1 MTMWQSRMLG
11 GVGLALV
18 LACAGACKDE
28 PAAARQPSQAQ
39 APGQQQPSQQQQ
51 PQQKQQ
57 QPQQQQQ
64 QPRATQARMDP
75 HATAVVRRMSSY
87 LGKLPAFTATADSM
101 TEVVLRDGQKIQALA
116 RSTIAVQRP
125 NKLRSVRLGQVA
137 HLQLTYDGSKMIL
150 VNTRRN
156 QYAMNDAPKTLDAA
170 LDYARDKLGVEAPGA
185 DLLYTD
191 VYEGL
196 MQHTRSGQYLGETE
210 VRGVRCDHVAFRGER
225 ADWEL
230 WVQQG
235 SRPLPM
241 RYVITTTDQS
251 TQPEFSV
258 NISHWNTSPTF
269 SPAEFAT
276 TPPPNGKRVN
286 FATLFEN
293 VRAAAKAAARAS
305 GVQVE
310 PKKGRGK

>member
-18 LACAGACKDE
+18 LVCAGACKDE
-28 PAAARQPSQAQ
+28 PAAARQ
-39 APGQQQPSQQQQ
+39 QP
-51 PQQKQQ
+51 PQQ

-64 QPRATQARMDP
+64 PKATRARMDP
-75 HATAVVRRMSSY
+75 HATAVVKRMSNY

-116 RSTIAVQRP
+116 RSTVAVQRP
-125 NKLRSVRLGQVA
+125 NKLRSERLGQVA
-137 HLQLTYDGSKMIL
+137 HLKLVYDGRKMIL
-150 VNTRRN
+150 VDVRRN
-156 QYAMNDAPKTLDAA
+156 QYAMNDAPKNLDAA

-196 MQHTRSGQYLGETE
+196 MQHTRSGQYLGEAE

-235 SRPLPM
+235 GRPLPM

-251 TQPEFSV
+251 VQPEFV
-258 NISHWNTSPTF
+258 VEISNWNTRPTF

-276 TPPPNGKRVN
+276 NPPPNAKRVD
-286 FATLFEN
+286 FATLFQSVME
-293 VRAAAKAAARAS
+293 AAKAAARSS